1 MPCKY
6 FLFTRYSQDK
16 RSKVPKLRYICHLV
30 LVSEVLDH
38 NPLPEKAFVWENST
52 CFDWNEKYLLPTIVK
67 SKSINNYGVFKSF
80 TTTFVW
86 LFVIVLLSIII
97 RIIPTFQKEENFNF
111 QLKISNTYIYPI
123 RIFKNPN
130 TFFSPSKCNLLSIV
144 QLVGQVYNVH
154 NYQITTYPLGFSD
167 LSTALKR
174 KGSGVISFY

>member
-1 MPCKY
+1 MENWSIRFDVGLAWRVNKVVILLKQKNINCLFFGCPVFKY

-97 RIIPTFQKEENFNF
+97 RIIPTFQKEEDFNF
-111 QLKISNTYIYPI
+111 QLKFLNTYS
-123 RIFKNPN
+123 N
-130 TFFSPSKCNLLSIV
+130 
-144 QLVGQVYNVH
+144 
-154 NYQITTYPLGFSD
+154 ITW
-167 LSTALKR
+167 A
-174 KGSGVISFY
+174 GVNQN

>member
-67 SKSINNYGVFKSF
+67 SKSVNNYGVFKTF
-80 TTTFVW
+80 ITTFVW
-86 LFVIVLLSIII
+86 FIFVIALSSTIT
-97 RIIPTFQKEENFNF
+97 R
-111 QLKISNTYIYPI
+111 ISNT
-123 RIFKNPN
+123 N
-130 TFFSPSKCNLLSIV
+130 FSKRREFQLSIKDFK
-144 QLVGQVYNVH
+144 Y
-154 NYQITTYPLGFSD
+154 I
-167 LSTALKR
+167 LKINTVSANFNNPR
-174 KGSGVISFY
+174 PSLILNN